1 MRLLVD
7 CHCFDYPTPQGINTY
22 LRGIYSELIP
32 IAKDIDFF
40 LAAADTDN
48 LKQIFGEH
56 PNVHYVK
63 IDHGG
68 SLKRLL
74 KIFPTAIKQN
84 NIDWAHFQYVT
95 PFIKNCKTIVTLHD
109 ILFEDFP
116 QFFPISYRLSKGM
129 LFKYSAKRA
138 DLLLTVSNY
147 SRNRISAHYKIN
159 ESDIKVTPNAVSDV
173 FSKIGK
179 EEARKYVKE
188 HFGLD
193 KYVLFVSRM
202 EPRKDQYGL
211 IQAYLKSNLISKG
224 VDLAIVGDQ
233 SLKDARIEQLLSSIS
248 DDLKGHIHFFSSV
261 SNEELYPLY
270 RGASLFVYPSK
281 AEGFGIPPLE
291 AAVAEIPV
299 ICNNATAMNDY
310 DFFEPYLIDTE
321 YCDNLAAKME
331 ECIAVPASEERLQSV
346 KQKIMQK
353 YNWAT
358 IASDYYKILNG
369 ISAKG

>member
-32 IAKDIDFF
+32 IATNIEFF

-48 LKQIFGEH
+48 LKRIFGEH

-63 IDHGG
+63 IEHGG

-74 KIFPTAIKQN
+74 KIFPTAIKEN
-84 NIDWAHFQYVT
+84 KIDWAHFQYVT
-95 PFIKNCKTIVTLHD
+95 PFVKNCKTIVTLHD

-116 QFFPISYRLSKGM
+116 EYFPLSYRLSKSL

-147 SRNRISAHYKIN
+147 SRNRISAHYKIK

-179 EEARKYVKE
+179 EEARKYVKK
-188 HFGLD
+188 HFGL
-193 KYVLFVSRM
+193 KTYVLYVSRM

-211 IQAYLKSNLISKG
+211 IQAYLKSNLILKG
-224 VDLAIVGDQ
+224 IDLAIVGDQ
-233 SLKDARIEQLLSSIS
+233 SLKDARIEELLSSIS
-248 DDLKGHIHFFSSV
+248 KVLKDHIHFLPSV
-261 SNEELYPLY
+261 TNEELYPLY

-299 ICNNATAMNDY
+299 ICNKATAMGDY

-321 YCDNLAAKME
+321 DYENLAAKMD
-331 ECIAVPASEERLQSV
+331 ECIDNPASEERLRE
-346 KQKIMQK
+346 IMLDVMDR
-353 YNWAT
+353 YNWAS
-358 IASDYYKILNG
+358 IATEFHSTL
-369 ISAKG
+369 KGLK